1 MPDDKM
7 LTLEFA
13 REWDGNTSLRDY
25 TSIDS
30 AAAPVL
36 ANNDDCDLTLD
47 GLTSLTRQAAHG
59 FSKQKSGSLS
69 LNGLTS
75 LDDNVA
81 EEFSGYVGH
90 LGLGGLT
97 SLSLSAARSLS
108 KSVQFID
115 LAGLTSVS
123 DSVADVLSKC
133 KGRIQ
138 LGGLTL
144 LTHQELAAKLA
155 EEDDELHFP
164 HLQSVPYEVAVV
176 LSKTKARR
184 LLLPSLKSI
193 TSFDLAWRLFL
204 QDQDSDA
211 LSGLTRLSLAE
222 ADTIANYKG
231 DIYLDN
237 LNVLTENVAEALS
250 KHRGILG
257 LRGMNSLTDTCAEFL
272 SRHSQGILILP
283 PKQSKQVSDH
293 FQRKYLEKFKPASQ
307 KAPLDGFIKAS
318 ELQHGKF
325 YECKVDSTS
334 HGIENDNFTQL
345 AIDATTTRR
354 YVLFGAKH
362 IYQKDPEFVRKL
374 INFDFYFL
382 FMEEYGSSKWN
393 HSIREMILDET
404 GLMLQSE
411 SADACFFDF
420 KEAV

>member
-47 GLTSLTRQAAHG
+47 GLTSLTGQAAHG

-81 EEFSGYVGH
+81 EEFSDYVGH

-144 LTHQELAAKLA
+144 LTHHELAAKLA
-155 EEDDELHFP
+155 EEDDLH
-164 HLQSVPYEVAVV
+164 LPYLTSLTDEVALA
-176 LSKTKARR
+176 LSKTKAR
-184 LLLPSLKSI
+184 LILPGLKSI
-193 TSFDLAWRLFL
+193 TCFDLAWKLFL
-204 QDQDSDA
+204 QSQDDYP
-211 LSGLTRLSLAE
+211 LSFISRLST
-222 ADTIANYKG
+222 ADAVTIANYKG
-231 DIYLDN
+231 DLYLDN
-237 LNVLTENVAEALS
+237 LNVLTEEAAEALS

-307 KAPLDGFIKAS
+307 KAPLDGLIKAS

-334 HGIENDNFTQL
+334 HGIENVNFIQL

-354 YVLFGAKH
+354 YVLFGARH
-362 IYQKDPEFVRKL
+362 IYQQDPEFVRKL
-374 INFDFYFL
+374 INFDFFFL
-382 FMEEYGSSKWN
+382 FREEHGTSKWN